1 MKLAF
6 VSMVSARVNKINE
19 SATVSMSN
27 RAAEL
32 KAEGKK
38 IYNFGIGEPDFK
50 TPQSIID
57 YSYKMA
63 REGKTHYTPSAGIP
77 ELREKI
83 AEKMK
88 KKNNIDVSSKNVLV
102 TPTKFSL
109 NLALYTI
116 IDPGDEVMLPAPYYV
131 SYTDIIKL
139 NEGKALIFDTDE
151 NYEFDFD
158 KMRKMVSPKTK
169 AFMLNNPVN
178 PTGKVYSERTLRQ
191 LSDFILENN
200 LFLISDEIYED
211 LIYKGKMFSPGS
223 INEMKEKTVTLS
235 GFSKSYAM
243 TGWRIGYMVAPEDII
258 KAANKVQQQTLTCAP
273 SVSQYAAL
281 NALDDEDDV
290 IEMRNVFN
298 KRRMLALS
306 LLKEIDGINVYEPEG
321 AFYIFPGYNKDI
333 KSSELAMDLLNN
345 QNVIIT
351 PGLPFGAEKHFRIS
365 YATSDDVITEGISRI
380 KKYFNSKN

>member
-63 REGKTHYTPSAGIP
+63 GEGKTHYTPSAGIP

-102 TPTKFSL
+102 TPTK
-109 NLALYTI
+109 
-116 IDPGDEVMLPAPYYV
+116 
-131 SYTDIIKL
+131 
-139 NEGKALIFDTDE
+139 
-151 NYEFDFD
+151 
-158 KMRKMVSPKTK
+158 
-169 AFMLNNPVN
+169 
-178 PTGKVYSERTLRQ
+178 
-191 LSDFILENN
+191 
-200 LFLISDEIYED
+200 
-211 LIYKGKMFSPGS
+211 
-223 INEMKEKTVTLS
+223 
-235 GFSKSYAM
+235 SYAM

-273 SVSQYAAL
+273 SVIA
-281 NALDDEDDV
+281 
-290 IEMRNVFN
+290 
-298 KRRMLALS
+298 
-306 LLKEIDGINVYEPEG
+306 
-321 AFYIFPGYNKDI
+321 
-333 KSSELAMDLLNN
+333 
-345 QNVIIT
+345 
-351 PGLPFGAEKHFRIS
+351 
-365 YATSDDVITEGISRI
+365 
-380 KKYFNSKN
+380 